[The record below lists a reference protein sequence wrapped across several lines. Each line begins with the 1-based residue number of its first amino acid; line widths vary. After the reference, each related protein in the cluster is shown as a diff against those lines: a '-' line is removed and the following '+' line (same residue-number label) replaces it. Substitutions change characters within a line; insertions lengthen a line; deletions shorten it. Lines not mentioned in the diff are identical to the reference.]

1 MPTQSEVEFLKLKHQ
16 KFTLN
21 KLQWSVAIGLATHPI
36 LAPFELLKIRAQLL
50 QEGRLSNGFSIN
62 RGQPT
67 MRMFYEIIDSG
78 AGIRGLFRGLDSLI
92 ARTIVISASRTYFWC
107 SIYNNLNTDAR
118 SKSVITNFR
127 K

>member
-21 KLQWSVAIGLATHPI
+21 KLQWSIAIGLATHPI
-36 LAPFELLKIRAQLL
+36 LAPFELLKVRAQLL
-50 QEGRLSNGFSIN
+50 QEGRLSNGWSVN

-78 AGIRGLFRGLDSLI
+78 AGIRGLFRGLDTII
-92 ARTIVISASRTYFWC
+92 ARTIVTSASRTFFWC
-107 SIYNNLNTDAR
+107 NIYNKINDDPR
-118 SKSVITNFR
+118 SNSTYNNI
-127 K
+127 